1 MSNIGM
7 VLSNVVKKAV
17 KAALNMAS
25 DAKFPDPTL
34 RTPGN
39 YGCTFLNRIVLT
51 FTVGFCSEVLDH

>member
-1 MSNIGM
+1 M
-7 VLSNVVKKAV
+7 VLSNVVKNAV
-17 KAALNMAS
+17 RSSLKYGS

-34 RTPGN
+34 RTLGN